1 MNKQTAALAK
11 HLLVEYYECNTDKI
25 RDADYIEKSMLEA
38 AQVTGVKISDC
49 IIHSFAPWGVSG
61 AVVMGES
68 HLTIHT
74 WGEFNFASVD
84 LYTTGENADPWQE
97 FNYLAKALESKNFSV
112 MEFKRGV
119 RNLLPSL
126 SPEELPKEPFKVSER
141 LSWYHDLDPY
151 GFGVCIQTTGGCL
164 MKKQSKFQ
172 KLEVYDTK
180 KYGKMLV
187 QDGKVQITERDE
199 FVQHELMV
207 HVPFLTH
214 PNAKRVLIVSGGDGG
229 VVREVLKHEN
239 VEKVV
244 LLEADPAVIETS
256 KQFFPQLASALDDS
270 RVEVRIE
277 DGSEYLKEAGQES
290 FDIIF
295 IDSADIGS
303 SVTVFDDGFYKNCL
317 RVLSED
323 GILIS
328 QSASPSGAPNE
339 FKDIY
344 KKYYSLF
351 GNEKV
356 HCFSV
361 ETPCSSTGLWSF
373 SYCSK
378 GSVHPLKNLNEK
390 KADDFSLRQDLKY
403 YNPEMHKAVFAVPNY
418 VRDMLFGLKFED
430 IS

>member
-1 MNKQTAALAK
+1 MNGQTAALAK

-25 RDADYIEKSMLEA
+25 RDAEYIEKTMLEA
-38 AQVTGVKISDC
+38 AQVTGMKISDC
-49 IIHSFAPWGVSG
+49 VIHSFAPWGVSG

-84 LYTTGENADPWQE
+84 LYTCGENADPWQE

-119 RNLLPSL
+119 RHLLPSADV
-126 SPEELPKEPFKVSER
+126 LPKEPFKVSER
-141 LSWYHDLDPY
+141 LSWFHDLDDY
-151 GFGVCIQTTGGCL
+151 GFGVSIQTTGGCL
-164 MKKQSKFQ
+164 LKKQSEFQ
-172 KLEVYDTK
+172 KLEVFDTK
-180 KYGKMLV
+180 KYGKMLI
-187 QDGKVQITERDE
+187 QDGKVKMTERDE
-199 FVQHELMV
+199 FVQHELMA

-229 VVREVLKHEN
+229 VAREVLKHES

-244 LLEADPAVIETS
+244 LLETDPAVIETS
-256 KQFFPQLASALDDS
+256 KQFFPEVAAALNDS

-277 DGSEYLKEAGQES
+277 DGSEYVNGAAQDS

-295 IDSADIGS
+295 IDSVIPR
-303 SVTVFDDGFYKNCL
+303 DDAFNKNCL
-317 RVLSED
+317 RALSEN
-323 GILIS
+323 GILIA
-328 QSASPSGAPNE
+328 QSASPSGSPNE
-339 FKDIY
+339 FKEIF

-351 GNEKV
+351 GKDKV
-356 HCFSV
+356 HCLSV
-361 ETPCSSTGLWSF
+361 EAPCSSTGLLTF

-378 GSVHPLKNLNEK
+378 GSVHPLRDLNEK
-390 KADDFSLRQDLKY
+390 KADDFSLSQDLKY

-418 VRDMLFGLKFED
+418 VRDTLFGLKSED

>member
-1 MNKQTAALAK
+1 MNQQTAALAK

-25 RDADYIEKSMLEA
+25 RDADFIEKMMLDA
-38 AQVTGVKISDC
+38 SQVTGMKISDC

-84 LYTTGENADPWQE
+84 LYTSGENADPWQE

-119 RNLLPSL
+119 RNLLPSDQ
-126 SPEELPKEPFKVSER
+126 EFAKEPFKVSER
-141 LSWYHDLDPY
+141 LSWFHDLDDY
-151 GFGVCIQTTGGCL
+151 GFGVSIQTSGGCL
-164 MKKQSKFQ
+164 LKKQSKFQ
-172 KLEVYDTK
+172 KIEVFDTK
-180 KYGKMLV
+180 KYGKMLI
-187 QDGKVQITERDE
+187 QDGKVQMTERDE
-199 FVQHELMV
+199 FVQHELMA

-214 PNAKRVLIVSGGDGG
+214 PDAKRVLIVSGGDGG
-229 VVREVLKHEN
+229 VVREVLKHES

-244 LLEADPAVIETS
+244 LLEADSAVIETS
-256 KQFFPQLASALDDS
+256 KQFFPRVASALDDS

-277 DGSEYLKEAGQES
+277 DGNQYLREAAQES

-295 IDSADIGS
+295 IDSSIAA
-303 SVTVFDDGFYKNCL
+303 FDDAFNKNCL
-317 RVLSED
+317 RVLSEN
-323 GILIS
+323 GLLIA
-328 QSASPSGAPNE
+328 QSASPAGSPNE
-339 FKDIY
+339 FKDTY
-344 KKYYSLF
+344 KKYYNLF
-351 GNEKV
+351 GSEKV
-356 HCFSV
+356 HCYSV
-361 ETPCSSTGLWSF
+361 EAPTHSTGLLTF

-378 GSVHPLKNLNEK
+378 GNIHPVRGLNEK
-390 KADDFSLRQDLKY
+390 RADDFSLNQDLKY

-418 VRDMLFGLKFED
+418 VRDMLFGLKSED

>member
-1 MNKQTAALAK
+1 MSRQTAALAK

-25 RDADYIEKSMLEA
+25 RDAEYIEKTMLEA
-38 AQVTGVKISDC
+38 AQVTGMKISDC
-49 IIHSFAPWGVSG
+49 VIHSFAPWGVSG

-84 LYTTGENADPWQE
+84 LYTCGENADPWQE

-119 RNLLPSL
+119 RHLLPSA
-126 SPEELPKEPFKVSER
+126 EELPKEPFRVSER
-141 LSWYHDLDPY
+141 LSWYHDLDNY
-151 GFGVCIQTTGGCL
+151 GFGVSIQTTGGCL
-164 MKKQSKFQ
+164 LKKQSELQ
-172 KLEVYDTK
+172 KLEVFDTK
-180 KYGKMLV
+180 KYGKMLI
-187 QDGKVQITERDE
+187 QDGKVQMTERDQ
-199 FVQHELMV
+199 FVYHELMV

-214 PNAKRVLIVSGGDGG
+214 ASPKRVLIVSGGNGG
-229 VVREVLKHEN
+229 VVREVLKHES

-256 KQFFPQLASALDDS
+256 KQFFPEIASALEDS

-277 DGSEYLKEAGQES
+277 DGTQFVKEAVQDS

-295 IDSADIGS
+295 IDSVN
-303 SVTVFDDGFYKNCL
+303 VTFFDEAFTRNCQ
-317 RVLSED
+317 R
-323 GILIS
+323 ILTENGLLIA
-328 QSASPSGAPNE
+328 QSASASGAPTE
-339 FKDIY
+339 FKDIN

-356 HCFSV
+356 HTFSV
-361 ETPCSSTGLWSF
+361 EAPCRSTGTWNFSF
-373 SYCSK
+373 CSK
-378 GSVHPLKNLNEK
+378 GSVHPLNDLNEK
-390 KADDFSLRQDLKY
+390 RADDFSLTQDLKY

-418 VRDMLFGLKFED
+418 VRDMLFGLKFQD

>member
-1 MNKQTAALAK
+1 MKTQTAALAK

-25 RDADYIEKSMLEA
+25 RDAEYIEKSMLEA
-38 AQVTGVKISDC
+38 AQVTGIKVSDC

-84 LYTTGENADPWQE
+84 LYTTGEHADPWQE
-97 FNYLAKALESKNFSV
+97 FNFLAKALESKNFSV

-119 RNLLPSL
+119 RHLLPSV
-126 SPEELPKEPFKVSER
+126 EELPKEPFRVSER
-141 LSWYHDLDPY
+141 LSWYHDLDNY
-151 GFGVCIQTTGGCL
+151 GLGVSIQTTGGRL
-164 MKKQSKFQ
+164 LKKQSQ
-172 KLEVYDTK
+172 LQNIEVFDTK
-180 KYGKMLV
+180 KYGKMLI
-187 QDGKVQITERDE
+187 QDGKVQMTERDQ
-199 FVQHELMV
+199 FVYHELMV

-214 PNAKRVLIVSGGDGG
+214 ASPKRVLIVSGGNGG
-229 VVREVLKHEN
+229 VVREVLKHES

-256 KQFFPQLASALDDS
+256 KEFFPEIASALEDS

-277 DGSEYLKEAGQES
+277 DGTQYVKEAAQES

-295 IDSADIGS
+295 IDSVN
-303 SVTVFDDGFYKNCL
+303 VTFFDDAFSRNCQ
-317 RVLSED
+317 RILSEN
-323 GILIS
+323 GLLIA
-328 QSASPSGAPNE
+328 QSASASGAPNE

-356 HCFSV
+356 HCFSF
-361 ETPCSSTGLWSF
+361 EAPCRSTGTWNF

-378 GSVHPLKNLNEK
+378 GSVHPLKDLNEK
-390 KADDFSLRQDLKY
+390 RADNFSLTQDLKY

-418 VRDMLFGLKFED
+418 VRDMLFGLKFQD

>member
-1 MNKQTAALAK
+1 MSRQTAALAK

-25 RDADYIEKSMLEA
+25 RDADFIEKMMLDA
-38 AQVTGVKISDC
+38 SQVTGLKISDC

-84 LYTTGENADPWQE
+84 LYTSGENADPWQE
-97 FNYLAKALESKNFSV
+97 FNYLAKALESKNHSV
-112 MEFKRGV
+112 MEFKRGMT
-119 RNLLPSL
+119 NLLPSA
-126 SPEELPKEPFKVSER
+126 EERPKEPFRVSER
-141 LSWYHDLDPY
+141 LSWYHDLDNY
-151 GFGVCIQTTGGCL
+151 GFGVSIQTSGGCL
-164 MKKQSKFQ
+164 LKKQSEIQ
-172 KLEVYDTK
+172 KLEVFDTK
-180 KYGKMLV
+180 KYGKMLI
-187 QDGKVQITERDE
+187 QDGKVQMTEQDQ
-199 FVQHELMV
+199 FVYHEVMV

-214 PNAKRVLIVSGGDGG
+214 ASPKRVLVVSGGNGG
-229 VVREVLKHEN
+229 VVREVLKHES

-244 LLEADPAVIETS
+244 LLEADSAVIEAS
-256 KQFFPQLASALDDS
+256 KEFFPEIASAMEDS

-277 DGSEYLKEAGQES
+277 DGTQFVREAAQDS

-295 IDSADIGS
+295 IDSINA
-303 SVTVFDDGFYKNCL
+303 TFFDDAFTRNCQRIL
-317 RVLSED
+317 TENGL
-323 GILIS
+323 LIS
-328 QSASPSGAPNE
+328 QSASASGSPTE
-339 FKDIY
+339 FKDIF

-361 ETPCSSTGLWSF
+361 EAPCRSTGTWNFSF
-373 SYCSK
+373 CSK
-378 GSVHPLKNLNEK
+378 GSVHPFNNLNEK
-390 KADDFSLRQDLKY
+390 KSDDFSLNQDLKY

-418 VRDMLFGLKFED
+418 VRDMLFGLKFQD